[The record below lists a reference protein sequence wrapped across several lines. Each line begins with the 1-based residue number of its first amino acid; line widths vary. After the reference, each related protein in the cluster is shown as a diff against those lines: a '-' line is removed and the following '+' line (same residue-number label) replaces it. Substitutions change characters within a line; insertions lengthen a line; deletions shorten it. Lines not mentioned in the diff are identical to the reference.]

1 METAAASA
9 AVRSWAAHN
18 KREVDRAGQRQ
29 LESVAEQLEWT
40 EGAAGKFEWEL
51 FPALVAAVGDDVK
64 VLCAGELSIP
74 GVRCASVRLR
84 AECRCH
90 QDDGETEIRFGVR
103 CAIVPATAD
112 PSEPAPASEFAR
124 PMLEFAG
131 SRGGSEEQTGAAIDM
146 EALEALRASALSS
159 VEIVDVLSLLLA
171 LPWLVRDAP
180 FYSDIRDMLR
190 EELLYELCE
199 LEGDSSDDELEP
211 KPEPGV
217 PEAEPEPPTKK
228 AKP

>member
-40 EGAAGKFEWEL
+40 DGAAGKFEWEL

-103 CAIVPATAD
+103 CAIPA
-112 PSEPAPASEFAR
+112 
-124 PMLEFAG
+124 
-131 SRGGSEEQTGAAIDM
+131 Q
-146 EALEALRASALSS
+146 ASAVIATYPS
-159 VEIVDVLSLLLA
+159 
-171 LPWLVRDAP
+171 WQC
-180 FYSDIRDMLR
+180 LR
-190 EELLYELCE
+190 HQSRCTTAC
-199 LEGDSSDDELEP
+199 SRR
-211 KPEPGV
+211 KR
-217 PEAEPEPPTKK
+217 
-228 AKP
+228 

>member
-90 QDDGETEIRFGVR
+90 QDDGETEI
-103 CAIVPATAD
+103 
-112 PSEPAPASEFAR
+112 ASR
-124 PMLEFAG
+124 YLHL
-131 SRGGSEEQTGAAIDM
+131 SRRRVATGAKVSAGQRIGDCGGTGQSTSPHLHFEVM
-146 EALEALRASALSS
+146 VNEQPVRPFRYASP
-159 VEIVDVLSLLLA
+159 VLSPSVPDALA
-171 LPWLVRDAP
+171 AGRYGYGPIP
-180 FYSDIRDMLR
+180 
-190 EELLYELCE
+190 
-199 LEGDSSDDELEP
+199 
-211 KPEPGV
+211 
-217 PEAEPEPPTKK
+217 
-228 AKP
+228 